1 MINLSAFCLLRL
13 VIYDL
18 LFSSFVLF
26 AEPRILPEMKIMA
39 ANPYINPE
47 PVIWLAVLI
56 LAALTAEPF
65 GVYLKFRAMGSR
77 MLENKTAKPGGYI
90 YVKWGMLICFLHAG
104 VGVSVMVFCF
114 MAFGFSMHQNENMFR
129 LFFLA
134 ALVREGF
141 IFYFA
146 NFQRVPQS
154 PEQGT
159 GFRNIIADLL
169 LFFYGIIAYT
179 ATWRVIPESDINL
192 TADSYWVLGLLLL
205 VTSVLFLMFY
215 VSSNMAS
222 IFEGFIYA
230 RTKRQVYLR
239 YCSLLLVVASVLGPM
254 CSLPGSGG
262 ENFSG
267 LYKIQIIEIAKA
279 EYKLKMEIKKI
290 RKGR

>member
-1 MINLSAFCLLRL
+1 MINLSASGLLRL
-13 VIYDL
+13 IIYDV
-18 LFSSFVLF
+18 LFSTFVLF

-39 ANPYINPE
+39 ANPYVNPE
-47 PVIWLAVLI
+47 PVIWLGILI
-56 LAALTAEPF
+56 LAALAVEPF

-77 MLENKTAKPGGYI
+77 MIANKTAKPGEYI
-90 YVKWGMLICFLHAG
+90 NVKWGMLICFMHAAI
-104 VGVSVMVFCF
+104 GVSVMVYGF

-134 ALVREGF
+134 ALVREAF

-154 PEQGT
+154 PEQGA
-159 GFRNIIADLL
+159 GFRNVIADLL

-179 ATWRVIPESDINL
+179 ATWRVIPESGMNL

-205 VTSVLFLMFY
+205 ITSVLFLMFY

-230 RTKRQVYLR
+230 RTKKQVYLR
-239 YCSLLLVVASVLGPM
+239 YCSLLVVVASVLGPM
-254 CSLPGSGG
+254 CSLPGSG
-262 ENFSG
+262 EQKFSG
-267 LYKIQIIEIAKA
+267 LHKMQIIEMVKA
-279 EYKLKMEIKKI
+279 EYRLRMVIKMNK
-290 RKGR
+290 KGR